1 MICYQISTSSDRQGL
16 GCSDTPWGSNVSA
29 VVRYD
34 VCALVCDKRM
44 HNRLS
49 PTNVVLVY
57 LYKNKNIDTDIQVK
71 KGHKRVHRL
80 VCACACFNGD
90 NHAIQS
96 TSK

>member
-1 MICYQISTSSDRQGL
+1 MGL
-16 GCSDTPWGSNVSA
+16 A
-29 VVRYD
+29 VVTQRED
-34 VCALVCDKRM
+34 QMSAQGCVMMCARLVCDTKM

-49 PTNVVLVY
+49 ATNVVLVY

>member
-49 PTNVVLVY
+49 ATNVVL
-57 LYKNKNIDTDIQVK
+57 T
-71 KGHKRVHRL
+71 
-80 VCACACFNGD
+80 
-90 NHAIQS
+90 
-96 TSK
+96 